1 MGRRGFSTAT
11 SSAETTT
18 AGASKSQKYQ
28 RWAKSAAFW
37 GLGGFVAWDI
47 NKLIGYGSVADCD
60 DGKKA
65 AAPAPAYGKDGYPVW
80 SDKNKSLLRKYLTP
94 EVFAKLKDKKTKY
107 GFTLQQV
114 INSGVWNQDSNIGV
128 YAGDEDSYTVFA
140 DLFDPVIKEYHDGFG
155 KDGKHKTD
163 FKTPLKAP
171 EKDEKSEFIVS
182 TRIRV
187 GRNLAGFP
195 LGAGVSQ
202 AQLVEIEKQ
211 IVAGLNVLEGDLAG
225 KYYPLK
231 GMSKE
236 DSNQLQK
243 DHFLFKSG
251 DRFLEHA
258 GLNKFWPD
266 GRGIFHNKDKT
277 FLVWVNEEDQ
287 LRIISMQNGGDV
299 NEVFQRLGRAV
310 EQLQKRVKFSYNDHL
325 GNISSCPTNL
335 GTAMRAS
342 VHVKLP
348 LLSKDSATFN
358 AIADKHHLQ
367 IRGIHGEHTEDDSG
381 VFDVSNSR
389 RLGFTEAELVQGMY
403 NGIQELIAKEKDLKA
418 KSGGA
423 APAAAPSKKGH

>member
-1 MGRRGFSTAT
+1 MKRFASVRRFATQAAAATSTAT
-11 SSAETTT
+11 ISNE
-18 AGASKSQKYQ
+18 KLEKYK
-28 RWAKSAAFW
+28 ALGKKLAFW
-37 GLGGFVAWDI
+37 GFGAFIAWDI
-47 NKLIGYGSVADCD
+47 NLAFSD
-60 DGKKA
+60 DKKA
-65 AAPAPAYGKDGYPVW
+65 ASPAGPLYGKDGYPVW
-80 SDKNKSLLRKYLTP
+80 NEKNKSLLRKYLTP

-114 INSGVWNQDSNIGV
+114 INSGVHNQDSNIGV
-128 YAGDEDSYTVFA
+128 YAGDEESYTVFA

-171 EKDEKSEFIVS
+171 EKDEKGEFIVS

-202 AQLVEIEKQ
+202 AQLLDIEKQ
-211 IVAGLNVLEGDLAG
+211 IVAGLNGLEGDLAG

-236 DSNQLQK
+236 DANQLQK

-266 GRGIFHNKDKT
+266 GRGIYHNKDKT

-299 NEVFQRLGRAV
+299 NQVFQRLGRAV

-342 VHVKLP
+342 VHIKLP
-348 LLSKDSATFN
+348 LLSKDQKTFQ

-403 NGIQELIAKEKDLKA
+403 DGIQELISKEKELKS
-418 KSGGA
+418 KPA
-423 APAAAPSKKGH
+423 AVAAAPVKKGH